1 MKISDRKIN
10 VKNIDDIFT
19 YFAEYHNFKVVCGLT
34 HSESRQSYQRCRTES
49 LDNVLFFP
57 ETLLEH
63 EIEVEGIALNCFE
76 NYQVK
81 ILLTFGQDKKAWE
94 AMDKSLNKIIRS
106 CNVVFVNSDAYSLL
120 DGEVQMYNPT
130 IIESDCKAT
139 QIGLS
144 ANIV

>member
-19 YFAEYHNFKVVCGLT
+19 NFAEYHNFKAVCCLT
-34 HSESRQSYQRCRTES
+34 HSVSRQSHQSWRSES
-49 LDNVLFFP
+49 IDNVLYFP
-57 ETLLEH
+57 ETLPEY
-63 EIEVEGIALNCFE
+63 EIDIEGIALNCFE
-76 NYQVK
+76 NHQVK
-81 ILLTFGQDKKAWE
+81 ILLTFGQDKKGWE